1 MNGALKYFFAGF
13 LLIAGVSIAAA
24 RHHSQETNVTGEN
37 LAASEIRGTTANLD
51 ARIDLAP
58 ENRDARIDPM
68 PVTALFDAPPENRDA
83 PWGAA
88 RADSA
93 PVSFNHDV
101 APILYRSCALCHRPG
116 EAGPFSLLSYSDAK
130 MRASLIAAVTR
141 KRIMPPWLPDD
152 QGPKFADD
160 LRLSES
166 EITLIQNWVQ
176 QGAPEGDAAE
186 RPAPPHFVEG
196 WQLGKPDVIV
206 RATRPYALAAGGTD
220 SYWNFVFRNPVD
232 RTRWLKAIEIKP
244 GDKRLVHHANVL
256 VDRQETARHEEKE
269 PGAGFSGME
278 LTIESEVFDPDSHFL
293 FWKPGSIPYTEPDG
307 MALRLDKDTVLVL
320 NTHLQPSGKRETL
333 QPTLGLYFT
342 DKPATLHPILLQMEN
357 DGMLNIPAGDAA
369 FVVTDE
375 VVLPVDVEAL
385 AIYPHAHYL
394 GKDMSATATLPD
406 GSVKTLIHIAN
417 WDLNWQAVYRYAE
430 PVNLPNGTKISMRFT
445 YDNSADNIRN
455 PNHPPQVVRAGNR
468 ANDEMA
474 HLWIQVLPHDNGG
487 TGVDPRVLIQEAMAR
502 HNLEKN
508 PEDFEA
514 HYNLGALLH
523 MRGDLAGAIPNF
535 QAAVALHPQDS
546 TASNALGAVLLAAQ
560 RPAEAI
566 RYLKAAL
573 QNRPDYFDAHYNLGN
588 ALASQGDFA
597 GALDEFRAAVK
608 LNPEDANAEAN
619 LGSALAET
627 GNRQEART
635 HYLKA
640 LRLNPNLDYAREN
653 LQQLDSATP
662 Q

>member
-1 MNGALKYFFAGF
+1 MSGVSRAVKWLAAVF
-13 LLIAGVSIAAA
+13 LLVASVAIESIGG
-24 RHHSQETNVTGEN
+24 SEN
-37 LAASEIRGTTANLD
+37 LRASKRPT
-51 ARIDLAP
+51 AP
-58 ENRDARIDPM
+58 ETRTDPASIPAATDPA
-68 PVTALFDAPPENRDA
+68 PVT
-83 PWGAA
+83 
-88 RADSA
+88 
-93 PVSFNHDV
+93 FNHDI
-101 APILYRSCALCHRPG
+101 APIVYHACALCHRPG

-130 MRASLIAAVTR
+130 MRARLIAEVTKR
-141 KRIMPPWLPDD
+141 RIMPPWLPDE

-160 LRLSES
+160 LRLTEN
-166 EITLIQNWVQ
+166 EIALIQKWVQ
-176 QGAPEGDAAE
+176 QGAPEGDPAE
-186 RPAPPHFVEG
+186 NSAPPHFVEG
-196 WQLGKPDVIV
+196 WQLGKPDTIV

-232 RTRWLKAIEIKP
+232 RTRWLKAIEIRP

-293 FWKPGSIPYTEPDG
+293 FWKPGSIPYTEPEG
-307 MALRLDKDTVLVL
+307 MALRLDKDTDLVL

-342 DKPATLHPILLQMEN
+342 DKPATLQMEN
-357 DGMLNIPAGDAA
+357 DGMLNIPSGDKA

-375 VVLPVDVEAL
+375 FVLPVDVDAL

-417 WDLNWQAVYRYAE
+417 WDLNWQAVYRYAQ
-430 PVNLPNGTKISMRFT
+430 PVSLPSGTKISMRFT
-445 YDNSADNIRN
+445 YDNSAENIRN
-455 PNHPPQVVRAGNR
+455 PNHPPQMVRAGNR
-468 ANDEMA
+468 ATDEMA
-474 HLWIQVLPHDNGG
+474 HLWIQVLPRESAGSG
-487 TGVDPRVLIQEAMAR
+487 IDPRVLIQEAMAR
-502 HNLEKN
+502 HMLEKN
-508 PEDFEA
+508 PEDFAA
-514 HYNLGALLH
+514 HYNLGALLQ
-523 MRGDLAGAIPNF
+523 MRGDLPGSIANF
-535 QAAVALHPQDS
+535 QAAVALRVQDP
-546 TASNALGAVLLAAQ
+546 TANNALGAVLLAAE
-560 RPAEAI
+560 RPAEAVPH
-566 RYLKAAL
+566 LKVAL

-588 ALASQGDFA
+588 ALAAQGDFA
-597 GALDEFRAAVK
+597 GALGEFRAAVK

-627 GNRQEART
+627 GNRQEAKA
-635 HYLKA
+635 HYLRA
-640 LRLNPNLDYAREN
+640 LRLNPNLEYAREN